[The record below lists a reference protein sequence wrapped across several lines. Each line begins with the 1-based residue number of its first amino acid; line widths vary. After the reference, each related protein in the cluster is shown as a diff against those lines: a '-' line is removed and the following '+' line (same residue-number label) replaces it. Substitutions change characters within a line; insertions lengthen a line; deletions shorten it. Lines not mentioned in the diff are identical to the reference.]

1 MADLLRGRYELLEVV
16 GEGGEGRVV
25 KSLDRQH
32 DLIVALKIRTVGG
45 AEERETLLS
54 EARVLLANPP
64 HAHVPLV
71 SDDSFDGDQYIIVRD
86 WVDGTDLGRL
96 LQS

>member
-45 AEERETLLS
+45 AEERTS
-54 EARVLLANPP
+54 
-64 HAHVPLV
+64 
-71 SDDSFDGDQYIIVRD
+71 S
-86 WVDGTDLGRL
+86 
-96 LQS
+96 